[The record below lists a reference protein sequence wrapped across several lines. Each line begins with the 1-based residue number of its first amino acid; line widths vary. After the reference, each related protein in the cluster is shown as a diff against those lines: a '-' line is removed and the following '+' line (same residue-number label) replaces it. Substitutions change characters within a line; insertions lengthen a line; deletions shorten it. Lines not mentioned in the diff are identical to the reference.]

1 MVNKAI
7 HTNIAEDNV
16 DNDTVRI
23 IPEIILANRKWQL
36 EQMQIGLEQAEKGE
50 VLSENEMQ
58 ELFNQYRIN
67 SE

>member
-7 HTNIAEDNV
+7 PTNIAKDNV

-23 IPEIILANRKWQL
+23 MPEIILANRKWQL
-36 EQMQIGLEQAEKGE
+36 EQMQIGLEQAEQGE
-50 VLSENEMQ
+50 VVSEHDMQ
-58 ELFNQYRIN
+58 ELFNQYRIK